1 MKKILLYNE
10 FHNGDLFYSR
20 IFLKMLPAEFKI
32 KYFHN
37 CKNGLF
43 CDFPN
48 VEEFDFKFLDEYK
61 QKENLQPIN
70 TWIGQDN
77 SKYLSSVNHGCSF
90 ENHLFLAKHLAQKIN
105 IVTNDDCTEY
115 LPTTNYIYTPNCNEI
130 SNIMKTLKHTFS
142 HIVLISNGDVLS
154 NQSQNFD
161 FSNIVQKLSLQ
172 HPEKLFLITK
182 NIDKKNKNVMCTS
195 DITNIIPD
203 LLQIGY
209 ISSYCD
215 IIIGRASG
223 PFCFSHTKENL
234 LDSKKI
240 FISFCHNKNEGI
252 FYQKQKSKFAWHNN
266 YSNENILEIINK
278 CII

>member
-20 IFLKMLPAEFKI
+20 IFLKMLPPDFKI

-43 CDFPN
+43 CDLPN
-48 VEEFDFKFLDEYK
+48 VEEFNLNFLNEYK

-77 SKYLSSVNHGCSF
+77 YKFLTSVNHGCSF
-90 ENHLFLAKHLAQKIN
+90 ENHLFLAKYLAQKIN
-105 IVTNDDCTEY
+105 IFTNDDCNEY
-115 LPTTNYIYTPNCNEI
+115 LPSINYTCIPNYNEI
-130 SNIMKTLKHTFS
+130 SNIIKTLKRDFS
-142 HIVLISNGDVLS
+142 HIILISNGDVQS
-154 NQSQNFD
+154 GQSQNFD
-161 FSNIVQKLSLQ
+161 FSNIIQKLSLQ
-172 HPEKLFLITK
+172 HPKKLFLITN
-182 NIDKKNKNVMCTS
+182 NIDKKNKNVIYTS
-195 DITNIIPD
+195 DITNTTPD

-215 IIIGRASG
+215 NIIGRASG

-240 FISFCHNKNEGI
+240 FISFCNNKNEGI

-266 YSNENILEIINK
+266 YSSENIIEIVNK